1 MRGLAPYAWR
11 SLVARPARSLLTVF
25 GIAIGVGVLVAALA
39 VNAGLDA
46 SIDRT
51 VSSLVGRADLRVSA
65 FAETGLS
72 GATLSA
78 IDGVPGV
85 ALTAPAIERRTF
97 IVPESGQPI
106 ESEPVTVLGIEPTRE
121 PRVRDLPLV
130 RGAPL
135 HDVNEAVALITERL
149 ATAEGLDVGSQLT
162 LFGSGAPLSVRVVGI
177 IAGDGPAL
185 GSSGRTVVLPIG
197 TAALL
202 NVSDEAASADRGTMS
217 GLTRIDAV
225 IAAGADVDAVAAGI
239 DRAITA
245 DPYVLSVPRDI
256 AVSLRASTADVR
268 STMALITA
276 ITLFAAAF
284 LILNTLAMTVV
295 ERIRELGLLR
305 AAGAGRAQIIRIILG
320 QAILLGGTGSILG
333 IGLGVLLGGLV
344 AAGLAASGSVLID
357 GPVVTPGVIAAGFA
371 GGLVVTIVASL
382 EPARRAAGISPVMAL
397 RARADPTAAVRAH
410 VGWLV
415 AVILVVGVMSV
426 VLLPGG
432 STSASGMARAAAV
445 YAILLGVVLLTPALI
460 RPLGRLA
467 GLPFGLFL
475 RLEERLARAA
485 IARDRGR
492 TALTV
497 GALIV
502 GLTMVVALGMV
513 NANARAAASAWL
525 ADVVPGDEIVTA
537 IAPAPVGADGVDR
550 DFAAIDGVAQA
561 TPIATF
567 DLAFRGTRLEAVAI
581 RGADFAADGR
591 LTFVVGDRAA
601 ALAALDAGGAV
612 LLSQARAAELG
623 VGVGDV
629 IAVSTVNGLVEL
641 DVAGIVERSFPGRT
655 GEAALVGWPDALD
668 RFGVQGAD
676 AIAIRFAPG
685 KADSAAAAV
694 DTLARELAMTTAPI
708 SQVEGALGDALDR
721 VIGLLD
727 VLALAAVA
735 IAALGIVNTLSMD
748 TWERVR
754 ELAMLRAAG
763 MSRRQ
768 VWRSVLVEAGI
779 LGAIGGVV
787 GSVTGLGIGA
797 LLIVTDGSTQHGVIS
812 VPWASVGLA
821 LVLGVVLSM
830 VAAAQPARIAGSRG
844 IVRSIRAE

>member
-1 MRGLAPYAWR
+1 MRGLAPYVWR

-39 VNAGLDA
+39 VNAGMDA

-51 VSSLVGRADLRVSA
+51 VSSLVGRADLRVTA

-97 IVPESGQPI
+97 LLPEPGQQAS
-106 ESEPVTVLGIEPTRE
+106 SEPVTVLGIEPARE

-135 HDVNEAVALITERL
+135 RDANEPVALVTERL
-149 ATAEGLDVGSQLT
+149 ATTEGLDVGSQLT
-162 LFGSGAPLSVRVVGI
+162 MFGSGAPVSVRVVGI

-185 GSSGRTVVLPIG
+185 GSSGRTIVLPIG

-202 NVSDEAASADRGTMS
+202 NMPADAASADRGTMS
-217 GLTRIDAV
+217 GLTRIDV
-225 IAAGADVDAVAAGI
+225 VLAAGADVDAVASGI
-239 DRAITA
+239 DRAITS
-245 DPYVLSVPRDI
+245 DPYILSVPRDM
-256 AVSLRASTADVR
+256 AVSLRASTAEVR
-268 STMALITA
+268 STMALLAA

-295 ERIRELGLLR
+295 ERIRELALLR
-305 AAGAGRAQIIRIILG
+305 AAGAGRAQVIRIVVG
-320 QAILLGGTGSILG
+320 QA
-333 IGLGVLLGGLV
+333 VLLGIAGSVVGLGLGALLSV
-344 AAGLAASGSVLID
+344 LIAAGLGASASVLID
-357 GPVVTPGVIAAGFA
+357 GPVITPAVLAAGLG

-415 AVILVVGVMSV
+415 AVVFIVGVMSV
-426 VLLPGG
+426 ALLPRGFG
-432 STSASGMARAAAV
+432 SVAGPARAAAV
-445 YAILLGVVLLTPALI
+445 YAILLAVVLLTPVLI

-485 IARDRGR
+485 IARDPGR

-497 GALIV
+497 GALVV
-502 GLTMVVALGMV
+502 GLTMVVALGAV
-513 NANARAAASAWL
+513 NENARATASAWL
-525 ADVVPGDEIVTA
+525 SDVVPGDEIVTA
-537 IAPAPVGADGVDR
+537 IAPAPVGDDGMDK
-550 DFAAIDGVAQA
+550 DFAAIDGVARA

-581 RGADFAADGR
+581 RGADFEADGR
-591 LTFVVGDRAA
+591 LTFVAGDRAA
-601 ALAALDAGGAV
+601 AFAALDAGGAV
-612 LLSQARAAELG
+612 LLSRARADQLG
-623 VGVGDV
+623 VGLGDV
-629 IAVSTVNGLVEL
+629 MAVATARGLVEL
-641 DVAGIVERSFPGRT
+641 NVAGIVERSFPGRT
-655 GEAALVGWPDALD
+655 GEAALVGWPDALGK
-668 RFGVQGAD
+668 FGVLGAD
-676 AIAIRFAPG
+676 AIVIRFEPG
-685 KADSAAAAV
+685 KAVAAV
-694 DTLARELAMTTAPI
+694 PAVDALAQERAMTTAPI

-727 VLALAAVA
+727 VLALAAVV

-779 LGAIGGVV
+779 LGAIGGVI
-787 GSVTGLGIGA
+787 GSLTGLGIGA
-797 LLIVTDGSTQHGVIS
+797 LLIVTNGGSQPSVIS
-812 VPWASVGLA
+812 VPWASIGLA
-821 LVLGVVLSM
+821 IVLGVVLSM
-830 VAAAQPARIAGSRG
+830 VAAAQPARIAGARG
-844 IVRSIRAE
+844 IVSAIRAE